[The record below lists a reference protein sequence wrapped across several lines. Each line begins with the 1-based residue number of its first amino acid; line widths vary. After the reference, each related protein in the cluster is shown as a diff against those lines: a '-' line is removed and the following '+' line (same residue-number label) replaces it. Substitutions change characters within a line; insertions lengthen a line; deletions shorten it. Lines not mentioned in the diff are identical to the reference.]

1 MFHNNK
7 VLIAWVWFKMM
18 VGLCSFDWQCSF
30 PSCHHDETKAKA
42 EEKWG
47 ETCFWVKKRRKIF
60 SSDTTCWNSS
70 TRAKIAYFC
79 IRFDLTIGLA
89 IKNYPKLTLDM
100 LTSIHWIK
108 CYVNVFFHVSWCVQ
122 WPHHWI
128 GLKKLPQNDPWH
140 VEICPL
146 DQKIQWN
153 LNLSQLFCTVIVD
166 LTSILDWPWKTIL
179 KWPLTC
185 QNPTFQTMHTSK
197 YNYQTIPNQTKWAE
211 KCCMK

>member
-79 IRFDLTIGLA
+79 IRFEVTIELA
-89 IKNYPKLTLDM
+89 IRNYPKLTLDM

-128 GLKKLPQNDPWH
+128 GLEKLPQNDPWH

-153 LNLSQLFCTVIVD
+153 LYLSQLFCTVIVD
-166 LTSILDWPWKTIL
+166 LTSILKQVFN
-179 KWPLTC
+179 
-185 QNPTFQTMHTSK
+185 QNFNFFDIFGYPQLG
-197 YNYQTIPNQTKWAE
+197 
-211 KCCMK
+211 